1 MILKEKLIIILK
13 KIIPVLIIVFIVFM
27 IIATAVNL
35 YVIGSV
41 KSKVHYKTDLEGE
54 YDYIIVLGCGIVDN
68 QYPSS
73 FLADR
78 LDTAIYLYEHG
89 FAPKILMS
97 GDHRVDDYNEV
108 SVMRNYVIERGVP
121 SEAVICDDLGL
132 STFETMERAVR
143 FFDIHSALIVTQKYH
158 LARALY
164 NAVDC
169 GIDCEGVIAEGPV
182 FINQPY
188 YSAREF
194 VARVKDFLFCIVF

>member
-1 MILKEKLIIILK
+1 MTLEKRSMRSLK
-13 KIIPVLIIVFIVFM
+13 KLVITLLIVCTVLMLF
-27 IIATAVNL
+27 ATAVNL
-35 YVIGSV
+35 YVINSVSKRMTYKDDFEGS
-41 KSKVHYKTDLEGE
+41 

-89 FAPKILMS
+89 AAPKILMS

-108 SVMRNYVIERGVP
+108 AVMRNYVIERGVP
-121 SEAVICDDLGL
+121 EEDVICDDLGL
-132 STFETMERAVR
+132 STFETMDRAVR
-143 FFDIHSALIVTQKYH
+143 LFDIHSAVIVTQNYH
-158 LARALY
+158 LARSLY
-164 NAVDC
+164 NAVEC
-169 GIDCEGVIAEGPV
+169 GIDCEGVVAEGQV

>member
-1 MILKEKLIIILK
+1 MRSLK
-13 KIIPVLIIVFIVFM
+13 KLVITLLIVFTVLMLFS
-27 IIATAVNL
+27 TAVNL
-35 YVIGSV
+35 YVINSVSKRMTYKDDFEGS
-41 KSKVHYKTDLEGE
+41 

-89 FAPKILMS
+89 AAPKILMS

-108 SVMRNYVIERGVP
+108 AVMRNYVIERGVP
-121 SEAVICDDLGL
+121 EEDVICDDLGL
-132 STFETMERAVR
+132 STFETMDRAVR
-143 FFDIHSALIVTQKYH
+143 LFDIHSAVIVTQKYH
-158 LARALY
+158 LARSLY
-164 NAVDC
+164 NAVEC
-169 GIDCEGVIAEGPV
+169 GIDCEGVVAEGQV

>member
-1 MILKEKLIIILK
+1 MTLEKRSMRSLK
-13 KIIPVLIIVFIVFM
+13 KLVITLLIVFTVLMLF
-27 IIATAVNL
+27 ATAVNL
-35 YVIGSV
+35 YVINSVSKRMTYKDDFEGS
-41 KSKVHYKTDLEGE
+41 

-89 FAPKILMS
+89 AAPKILMS

-108 SVMRNYVIERGVP
+108 AVMRNYVIERGVP
-121 SEAVICDDLGL
+121 EEDVICDDLGL
-132 STFETMERAVR
+132 STFETMDRAVR
-143 FFDIHSALIVTQKYH
+143 LFDIHSAVIVTQNYH
-158 LARALY
+158 LARSLY
-164 NAVDC
+164 NAVEC
-169 GIDCEGVIAEGPV
+169 GIDCEGVVAEGQV

>member
-1 MILKEKLIIILK
+1 MTLEKRSMRSLK
-13 KIIPVLIIVFIVFM
+13 KLVITLLIVFTVLMLF
-27 IIATAVNL
+27 ATAVNL
-35 YVIGSV
+35 YVINSVSKRMTYKDDFEGS
-41 KSKVHYKTDLEGE
+41 

-89 FAPKILMS
+89 AAPKILMS

-108 SVMRNYVIERGVP
+108 AVMRNYVIERGVP
-121 SEAVICDDLGL
+121 EEDVICDDLGL
-132 STFETMERAVR
+132 STFETMDRAVR
-143 FFDIHSALIVTQKYH
+143 LFDIHSAVIVTQKYH
-158 LARALY
+158 LARDLY
-164 NAVDC
+164 NAVEC
-169 GIDCEGVIAEGPV
+169 GIDCEGVVAEGQV

>member
-1 MILKEKLIIILK
+1 MTLEKRSMRSLK
-13 KIIPVLIIVFIVFM
+13 KLVITLLIVFTVLMLF
-27 IIATAVNL
+27 ATAVNL
-35 YVIGSV
+35 YVINSVSKRMTYKDDFEGS
-41 KSKVHYKTDLEGE
+41 

-89 FAPKILMS
+89 AAPKILMS

-108 SVMRNYVIERGVP
+108 AVMRNYVIERGVP
-121 SEAVICDDLGL
+121 EEDVICDDLGL
-132 STFETMERAVR
+132 STFETMDRAVR
-143 FFDIHSALIVTQKYH
+143 LFDIHSAVIVTQKYH
-158 LARALY
+158 LARSLY
-164 NAVDC
+164 NAVEC
-169 GIDCEGVIAEGPV
+169 GIDCEGVVAEGQV